1 MLPPTAARP
10 TAADGLLIPRQP
22 PSINNGS
29 TLAMN
34 AIPHLDAA
42 ASAPTVLEIVVGTP
56 VWVWPVLALL
66 LWRGWSAT
74 RERTVAAWQVWLMPA
89 VFVVFAL
96 ARLVEAGFAS
106 MALLGLAAGGALGI
120 PVGAMIGRRF
130 PIRRLAEGL
139 RLHGE
144 WLTLAFIVLV
154 FAGRYVDGVV
164 SSIDPALAA
173 GASYRFAMAALSG
186 FFGLVMVSRAAAAFP
201 WQGRHALAARG

>member
-1 MLPPTAARP
+1 
-10 TAADGLLIPRQP
+10 
-22 PSINNGS
+22 
-29 TLAMN
+29 MN

-130 PIRRLAEGL
+130 PIAP
-139 RLHGE
+139 
-144 WLTLAFIVLV
+144 TLGDETKHLE
-154 FAGRYVDGVV
+154 
-164 SSIDPALAA
+164 
-173 GASYRFAMAALSG
+173 LSG
-186 FFGLVMVSRAAAAFP
+186 SQAEP
-201 WQGRHALAARG
+201 ARLESA